1 MIRVTATAK
10 HKEVGL
16 EYLPK
21 SSKDFPPLSSPS
33 NNINYKY
40 IYIYISNVSTLLRW
54 AERGVWK
61 ATFDECY
68 ASNMTRVMLNVIFP
82 SK

>member
-1 MIRVTATAK
+1 M
-10 HKEVGL
+10 
-16 EYLPK
+16 
-21 SSKDFPPLSSPS
+21 
-33 NNINYKY
+33 
-40 IYIYISNVSTLLRW
+40 YISNVSTLLRY

-61 ATFDECY
+61 ATFDECC